1 MSKRNWF
8 CEFCEKIAIEGI
20 TLIESSPLSKSRNGK
35 PLGSKGYICSS
46 CIKMIY
52 GCMFEKN
59 QKNVKKSKPQMTM
72 TKNSVSPQKVVA
84 HLDKYVIGQEAA
96 KKRLAVAICNHYKRI
111 NDTNNS
117 SFPKRLQDVVI
128 EKSNIIMVGPTGC
141 GKTLL
146 AKSLAEFLDVP
157 FAMGDATVLTQAG
170 YVGEDVENLLTKLLI
185 ETEFDVTRA
194 QHGVVYI
201 DEIDKIAKSGNNVSI
216 SRDVSG
222 EGVQQSL
229 LKIIDG
235 TVSNVPPK
243 GGRKHPEQNFV
254 QVDTTNI
261 LFICGGTF
269 VGMDK
274 IVSNRL
280 RKQYGES
287 SMGFAGTNRRDFD
300 EIEILNNI
308 TAEDLIEFGMI
319 PEFIGR
325 TPVQV
330 SLLPMT
336 EDALCKILLEPK
348 NALLRQY
355 QKLLFLENVDLQF
368 SDDAIRQM
376 AKIAFSKGTG
386 ARALR
391 SVVETVMNDLMF
403 EACDLGKK
411 IIVDKS
417 YVDKTTTNR
426 DTAA

>member
-1 MSKRNWF
+1 MSRKKWF
-8 CEFCEKIAIEGI
+8 CEFCEKTSIEGT

-35 PLGSKGYICSS
+35 SLGSKSYICSS

-52 GCMFEKN
+52 GCIFEK
-59 QKNVKKSKPQMTM
+59 KGKSSKMQTTV
-72 TKNSVSPQKVVA
+72 TKISISPRTVVA
-84 HLDKYVIGQEAA
+84 HLDQYVIGQETA
-96 KKRLAVAICNHYKRI
+96 KKRLAVAICNHHKRI
-111 NDTNNS
+111 NDANNS
-117 SFPKRLQDVVI
+117 AFPKNLQDVVI

-157 FAMGDATVLTQAG
+157 FAIGDATVLTQAG
-170 YVGEDVENLLTKLLI
+170 YVGEDVENLLTKLLV
-185 ETEFDVTRA
+185 ESEFNVVKA
-194 QHGVVYI
+194 QHGIVYI
-201 DEIDKIAKSGNNVSI
+201 DEVDKIAKSGNNVSI

-222 EGVQQSL
+222 EGVQQAL
-229 LKIIDG
+229 LKMIDG

-243 GGRKHPEQNFV
+243 GGRKHPEQSFIP
-254 QVDTTNI
+254 VDTTNI

-269 VGMDK
+269 VGIDK

-280 RKQYGES
+280 RKQSGES
-287 SMGFAGTNRRDFD
+287 SIGFIGSGRKEFD
-300 EIEILNNI
+300 EVEILNNI
-308 TAEDLIEFGMI
+308 TGEDLIEFGMI

-325 TPVQV
+325 VPVQV
-330 SLLPMT
+330 SLHPMT
-336 EDALCKILLEPK
+336 EDALCKILIEPK

-355 QKLLFLENVDLQF
+355 QKLMFLEDVDLQF

-376 AKIAFSKGTG
+376 AKIAFTKGTG

-403 EACDLGKK
+403 EACELGKK
-411 IIVDKS
+411 IMVDKQ
-417 YVDKTTTNR
+417 YVDKTTNR